1 MGHFK
6 TGTDRLETVSR
17 EAGATADK
25 IQAGLEL
32 KTDNLTDAARGAA
45 ALIEASGERLSEH
58 AVNMTRQSDHAAQ
71 QSEIMGNV
79 LVHQAGVVSETLM
92 KSASQS
98 DDVMKRM
105 IESAAALERTTRT
118 VLENVKISGAEL
130 AKETQALQKI
140 GSATHTDMEEVISSF
155 TDKALQLKDVSDKA
169 SSRTRSVTTQI
180 KRAAQSLENVV
191 DQSLERLTA
200 SLPVFRRTRK
210 ILRSLRD
217 SRLPGSERL
226 AISCS
231 PVRPIEPYQ

>member
-1 MGHFK
+1 MRPQIALYRGFT
-6 TGTDRLETVSR
+6 TGTDRPETVSR

-45 ALIEASGERLSEH
+45 ALVEASGERLNEY
-58 AVNMTRQSDHAAQ
+58 AVDMTRRSDQATQ

-79 LVHQAGVVSETLM
+79 LVHQAEVVSETLM
-92 KSASQS
+92 KSTSQS

-105 IESAAALERTTRT
+105 MEAASALERTTRT

-130 AKETQALQKI
+130 FKETQALQKI
-140 GSATHTDMEEVISSF
+140 GSAAHNDMEEVISSF

-180 KRAAQSLENVV
+180 KEAALSLENVV
-191 DQSLERLTA
+191 DQSLGKVDHL
-200 SLPVFRRTRK
+200 LLVFKRTRK
-210 ILRSLRD
+210 ILRSPRD
-217 SRLPGSERL
+217 SRLPGW
-226 AISCS
+226 
-231 PVRPIEPYQ
+231 